1 MPLAT
6 HVLLVRHG
14 QSKGNAERRFGGHT
28 ATPLSARG
36 RDQAAATA
44 RTLKSES
51 ITVIFSSDLAR
62 ALDTARP
69 LANMTGLAVHGTT
82 AFRER
87 DVGVMEGLTFE
98 DAAQQHPEQYAALL
112 HRDFEHVLSGG
123 ESYRQLL
130 DRARQKLDEI
140 IEEHRGGRVAVFS
153 HTGTIC
159 ILALHLMGALDAP
172 ELKPVW
178 ISSANCGTM
187 VLSAYSQSTIHVISL
202 RCNSHVC
209 RLLYLALNAETKFHS
224 PHSAVRIAGAPA
236 SSGMSL
242 MLIEPMN
249 VRP

>member
-1 MPLAT
+1 MPLIT
-6 HVLLVRHG
+6 NVLLIRHG
-14 QSKGNAERRFGGHT
+14 QSQGNAERRFGGHT

-36 RDQAAATA
+36 RNQAEATA

-51 ITVIFSSDLAR
+51 LTAIYSSDLAR
-62 ALDTARP
+62 AMDTAKP
-69 LANMTGLAVHGTT
+69 LANMTGLRVQATT

-87 DVGVMEGLTFE
+87 SVGVMEGLTFE

-112 HRDFEHVLSGG
+112 RRDFEYVLSGG

-140 IEEHRGGRVAVFS
+140 IEEHRGGKIAVFS

-178 ISSANCGTM
+178 VSSAICGITRFELRDDGFVR
-187 VLSAYSQSTIHVISL
+187 VLTV
-202 RCNSHVC
+202 NDTSH
-209 RLLYLALNAETKFHS
+209 LLKT
-224 PHSAVRIAGAPA
+224 
-236 SSGMSL
+236 
-242 MLIEPMN
+242 
-249 VRP
+249 

>member
-1 MPLAT
+1 MPPVINAT
-6 HVLLVRHG
+6 NVLLVRHG

-36 RDQAAATA
+36 RNQAVATA

-51 ITVIFSSDLAR
+51 LTAIYSSDLAR
-62 ALDTARP
+62 AMETAKP
-69 LANMTGLAVHGTT
+69 LSNMTGLAINGTT

-112 HRDFEHVLSGG
+112 RRDFEHVLIGG

-140 IEEHRGGRVAVFS
+140 IEENRGGKIAVFS

-178 ISSANCGTM
+178 ISSANCGITRFELRDDGFVR
-187 VLSAYSQSTIHVISL
+187 VLTI
-202 RCNSHVC
+202 NDTSH
-209 RLLYLALNAETKFHS
+209 L
-224 PHSAVRIAGAPA
+224 PQI
-236 SSGMSL
+236 
-242 MLIEPMN
+242 
-249 VRP
+249 